1 MGRERKSGSEERK
14 GKSCFG
20 ESPCLNVIWFG
31 VGRTRPFSPAIGPP
45 KISFCGYV
53 KILKHLKPLGLQVLA
68 WVPEVS
74 SLLNFSS

>member
-31 VGRTRPFSPAIGPP
+31 VGRTRPFSPAFGPP

-53 KILKHLKPLGLQVLA
+53 KILKHLKPLFRPTSPGLGPRGLISA
-68 WVPEVS
+68 
-74 SLLNFSS
+74 